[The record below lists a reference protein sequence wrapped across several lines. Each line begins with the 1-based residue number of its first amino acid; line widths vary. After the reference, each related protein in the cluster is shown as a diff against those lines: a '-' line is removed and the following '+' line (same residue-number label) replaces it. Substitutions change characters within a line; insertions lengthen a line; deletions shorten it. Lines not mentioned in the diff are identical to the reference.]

1 MALNATPVGC
11 AMVTGGGGFIGG
23 HVRESLLSA
32 YPQMRVVTVGR
43 KDDPYDDRWEGRHT
57 HVRCDLED
65 RQQVDAISE
74 EEVEVVV
81 HLAGDRRTFLAGPE
95 SAAQWASNVGGTVNV
110 AEYAIRKRAKL
121 LVYAS
126 SVYVYSGCS
135 SLPFQEEAVA
145 LPVEMLGASKLAAES
160 YLKCRAG
167 VNGLKVLV
175 CRIFTVYGPGAGPS
189 QLVPQAIAKLKG
201 EGDVANFG
209 LADVGRDFTYVGD
222 VARAIVLS
230 VAELDH
236 LETFDVVNIGSG
248 EMTRIGDFVEQLA
261 AQLRSSKRLSFDLTG
276 KRRAGDVDHQA
287 DIRKAARLLQ
297 WAPQYPLQQ
306 GLEDTLLSFRST

>member
-1 MALNATPVGC
+1 MALKATSIGC
-11 AMVTGGGGFIGG
+11 AIVTGGGGFIGG
-23 HVRESLLSA
+23 HVRECLLSS
-32 YPQMRVVTVGR
+32 YPRVRVVTVGR
-43 KDDPYDDRWEGRHT
+43 SDCPLDDQWGGRHT
-57 HVRCDLED
+57 HVCCDLKD
-65 RQQVDAISE
+65 REQVDSIPE
-74 EEVEVVV
+74 EEVEVVI

-95 SAAQWASNVGGTVNV
+95 SAAQWASNVNGTVNV
-110 AEYAIRKRAKL
+110 AEYAIQKRARL

-126 SVYVYSGCS
+126 SVYVYSGCPH
-135 SLPFQEEAVA
+135 LPFQEEAVA
-145 LPVEMLGASKLAAES
+145 LPAEMLGASKLAAEA

-189 QLVPQAIAKLKG
+189 QFVPQAIAKLQA
-201 EGDVANFG
+201 EGDVASFG
-209 LADVGRDFTYVGD
+209 LADIGRDFTYVGD

-230 VAELDH
+230 VAGLDH

-261 AQLRSSKRLSFDLTG
+261 VQLRSGKRLSFDGTG
-276 KRRAGDVDHQA
+276 KRQVGDVDHQA

-297 WAPQYPLQQ
+297 WAPEYSLRH
-306 GLEDTLLSFRST
+306 GLEETLLSLRPT

>member
-1 MALNATPVGC
+1 
-11 AMVTGGGGFIGG
+11 MVTGGGGFIGG

-32 YPQMRVVTVGR
+32 YPRMRVVTVGR
-43 KDDPYDDRWEGRHT
+43 SDGTDVDRWGGRHT

-95 SAAQWASNVGGTVNV
+95 SVAQWASNVGGTVNV
-110 AEYAIRKRAKL
+110 AEYAIRKRSRL

-126 SVYVYSGCS
+126 SVYVYSGSS
-135 SLPFQEEAVA
+135 SLPFREEAVA
-145 LPVEMLGASKLAAES
+145 LPAEMLGASKLAAEA
-160 YLKCRAG
+160 YLKSRAG

-175 CRIFTVYGPGAGPS
+175 CRIFTVYGPGAAQS

-201 EGDVANFG
+201 EGDIASFG
-209 LADVGRDFTYVGD
+209 LSDIGRDFTYVGD
-222 VARAIVLS
+222 VARAIVLG
-230 VAELDH
+230 VAGLDH

-248 EMTRIGDFVEQLA
+248 EMSRIGELVRLLA
-261 AQLRSSKRLSFDLTG
+261 AQLRSSKRLSFDATG
-276 KRRAGDVDHQA
+276 KRRAGDVDHRA
-287 DIRKAARLLQ
+287 DIRKAGRLLQ
-297 WAPQYPLQQ
+297 WAPQYTLRQ
-306 GLEDTLLSFRST
+306 GLAETLLSLRST